1 MIKTSKTARKGNMD
15 LGYDE
20 NDPATWPHDVRLF
33 HELRS
38 MDLKVLLAISH
49 GDVKVDEVARKVL
62 ADRGLDDQGKWVGF
76 DKAAKANGVTL

>member
-1 MIKTSKTARKGNMD
+1 MSKTSKTARKGNMD

-38 MDLKVLLAISH
+38 MDIQVLLAISH